1 MSKVFEYS
9 VKSICGL
16 VRANNEDNYFADG
29 NYKKQDDSEME
40 HVGVACGEEN
50 IFVVCD
56 GMGGEDA
63 GEVASYETVIHV
75 KENWDGDATE
85 FSRALNR
92 VVLAKANELGFSRMG
107 CTISFLG
114 QTKENKLIVGNVG
127 DSRNYRIHDGEF
139 FRTSKDHSKAQ
150 LLMDMGVMDAEEA
163 RNSDAW
169 HILMQNLGLEEEEA
183 LLVPYTEEYEW
194 EEGDQYLLCSDGL
207 SDLVSEEDMQAVI
220 VKDCT
225 LKEKV
230 DELIELAL
238 QAGGRDNATVM
249 LIKCVEQ

>member
-9 VKSICGL
+9 VRSICGL
-16 VRANNEDNYFADG
+16 VRANNEDNYHADG
-29 NYKKQDDSEME
+29 MYKNQDDLEME
-40 HVGVACGEEN
+40 HTGMACGEEN

-63 GEVASYETVIHV
+63 GEVASYETVTHV
-75 KENWDGDATE
+75 KEYWNGDATE

-92 VVLAKANELGFSRMG
+92 VVLEKAHDLGFSRMG
-107 CTISFLG
+107 CTITFLG
-114 QTKENKLIVGNVG
+114 QTKENRLIVGNVG
-127 DSRNYRIHDGEF
+127 DSRNYRVHDGDF

-150 LLMDMGVMDAEEA
+150 LLMDMGVMDAQEA

-183 LLVPYTEEYEW
+183 LLVPYTEEYDW
-194 EEGDQYLLCSDGL
+194 EEGDQYLLCTDGL
-207 SDLVSEEDMQAVI
+207 SDLVSEEEMIEVLTSE
-220 VKDCT
+220 CT
-225 LKEKV
+225 VKEKV
-230 DELIELAL
+230 DALINLAL
-238 QAGGRDNATVM
+238 QAGGRDNATIM